1 MKFEDISSFDEP
13 NTSEISISL
22 KKKNTFLGTA
32 EYLSPEVL
40 NDQVV
45 GPETDLWALGCILYE
60 MFTGTSPFKEKTEY
74 LVFCKIQDHNI
85 NYPSTI
91 PFKALLLIKA
101 LLNPEAKLRLG
112 AGSKGRYERMDKLA
126 IMTSEL

>member
-1 MKFEDISSFDEP
+1 MKFEDIDLVDESSP
-13 NTSEISISL
+13 SEFSISL

-40 NDQVV
+40 NDELV

-60 MFTGTSPFKEKTEY
+60 MFIGISPFKEKTEY
-74 LVFCKIQDHNI
+74 LIFRKIQDRNI

-91 PFKALLLIKA
+91 P
-101 LLNPEAKLRLG
+101 
-112 AGSKGRYERMDKLA
+112 
-126 IMTSEL
+126 